1 VSDSDLLGIL
11 ESFSRA
17 RVLVFGDVMLDRFIY
32 GSVERMSPEAPVPVM
47 SVERTS
53 DLPGGAANV
62 ARNVAGLGGHAVL
75 IGVVGVDEAADK
87 LRERLAEVP
96 SLEAQLVVDT
106 GRPTTLK
113 SRYIGERQQI
123 LRTDLESR
131 ESLSGAVTAAVL
143 AQFRAALAETDIV
156 VLSDYAKGVLC
167 DGVVAEAI
175 AAARAAGK
183 QILVDPKSRSFLK
196 YKGTTVLTPNRHE
209 LQGACGH
216 ECSTDEQVVA
226 GALEILSQGICST
239 LVVTRGKDGMSIV
252 RADGTA
258 THMKT
263 QASEVYEVTGAGDT
277 AVAALAVG
285 LAGGAD
291 IGEAVHLANTAAGI
305 VVGKFGI
312 ATVTAGEIVAQLDD
326 AHASRMRFALNAVQ
340 GMVHRWRQLGLR
352 VAFTNG
358 CFDLLHPG
366 HISLLN
372 QAKQTADR
380 LVVGLN
386 SDLSVRRL
394 KGPGR
399 PVQSAMARAMV
410 LTSLKAV
417 DAVVIFEED
426 TPRQL
431 IAALQ
436 PDVLVKGADYTVES
450 VVGADLV
457 LARGGKVVLADL
469 VPSQSTTNT
478 IQRIA
483 GVGKA

>member
-1 VSDSDLLGIL
+1 MSDTDLLGVL

-17 RVLVFGDVMLDRFIY
+17 RVLVFGDVILDRFIY

-47 SVERTS
+47 TIERSS

-75 IGVVGVDEAADK
+75 VGVVGTDEAAER
-87 LRERLAEVP
+87 LRERLAEAPAVR
-96 SLEAQLVVDT
+96 AQLVIDAA
-106 GRPTTLK
+106 RPTTLK
-113 SRYIGERQQI
+113 TRYIGERQQI
-123 LRTDLESR
+123 LRTDVESR
-131 ESLSGAVTAAVL
+131 SPLPESVAAAAL
-143 AQFRAALAETDIV
+143 AQFHAALAESHIV

-183 QILVDPKSRSFLK
+183 QVLVDPKSRSFTK
-196 YKGTTVLTPNRHE
+196 YKGTTILTPNRHE

-216 ECSTDEQVVA
+216 DCSSDEQVVA
-226 GALEILSQGICST
+226 GAREILAQGICST
-239 LVVTRGKDGMSIV
+239 LVVTRGKDGMSVV
-252 RADGTA
+252 RDDGTA
-258 THMKT
+258 THIRT

-291 IGEAVHLANTAAGI
+291 IGEAVRLANTAAGI

-312 ATVTAGEIVAQLDD
+312 ATVTAGEILEQLDD
-326 AHASRMRFALNAVQ
+326 AHASRVRFALNTVQ
-340 GMVHRWRQLGLR
+340 RLVHRWRQLGLR

-366 HISLLN
+366 HLSLLT
-372 QAKQTADR
+372 QAKRTADR

-386 SDLSVRRL
+386 SDLSTRRL

-431 IAALQ
+431 IAALE
-436 PDVLVKGADYTVES
+436 PDVLVKGADYTVEN
-450 VVGADLV
+450 VVGADMV
-457 LARGGKVVLADL
+457 LARGGRVVLADL
-469 VPSQSTTNT
+469 VPLQSTTNT
-478 IQRIA
+478 IRRIA
-483 GVGKA
+483 RVGKA